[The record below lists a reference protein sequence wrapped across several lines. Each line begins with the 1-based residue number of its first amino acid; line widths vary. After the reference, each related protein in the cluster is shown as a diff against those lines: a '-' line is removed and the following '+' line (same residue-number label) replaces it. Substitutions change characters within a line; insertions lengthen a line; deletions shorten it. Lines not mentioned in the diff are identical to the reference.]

1 MYLINR
7 LRTKLKQLVMKWKWL
22 PSDLKISLFY
32 VVIGLLWIKY
42 SDVVLLKLVKDNE
55 QYYRIQIYKGWFFVI
70 VTGFL
75 LYLLI
80 SKELKRRNKILKE
93 LQNSKNKAEESDKL
107 KTAFL
112 SNLSHY
118 LRTPMNSILGF
129 VDLLQNRNLDQ
140 TKQEKFLSII
150 NEQSNH
156 LLLFINNII
165 EISKLQG
172 KQTTVNIKEFLLNDL
187 LSKLE
192 IRYQTEI
199 EYLNKKN
206 LIQLNL
212 VNSFPDQTIKNDAS
226 KIEYIFTNL
235 LNNAIKFTS
244 KGRIDFGYKATS
256 QGNVFFVKDSGCG
269 IDPEKHK
276 LITETFMHA
285 DPELN
290 QENIG
295 SGLGLAITNGLVKL
309 LDGHLWIEKSDS
321 TGTEIRF
328 SIPLNYDLKN
338 IENGL

>member
-1 MYLINR
+1 M
-7 LRTKLKQLVMKWKWL
+7 KLKWL
-22 PSDLKISLFY
+22 PSDLKISLIY
-32 VVIGLLWIKY
+32 VVVGLIWIKY
-42 SDVVLLKLVKDNE
+42 SDRALHMLVTSNE
-55 QYYRIQIYKGWFFVI
+55 QFYRLEVYKGWFFVL

-80 SKELKRRNKILKE
+80 RKELMRRNKILKE
-93 LQNSKNKAEESDKL
+93 LRDSKIKAEESDKL

-129 VDLLQNRNLDQ
+129 VDLLQNRNIDHV
-140 TKQEKFLSII
+140 KQEKFLSII

-172 KQTTVNIKEFLLNDL
+172 KQTTVNVREFHLNDL
-187 LSKLE
+187 LTKLQ

-199 EYLNKKN
+199 EYLNKKH
-206 LIQLNL
+206 LLQLNL
-212 VNSFPDQTIKNDAS
+212 VNTFPETILKNDPS
-226 KIEYIFTNL
+226 KVEYIFTNL
-235 LNNAIKFTS
+235 LNNAIKFTT
-244 KGRIDFGYKATS
+244 KGSIDFGYKPAEG
-256 QGNVFFVKDSGCG
+256 GNVFFVKDTGCG
-269 IDPEKHK
+269 IDPEKHQ
-276 LITETFMHA
+276 LITQTFMHA

-295 SGLGLAITNGLVKL
+295 TGLGLAITNGLVKL
-309 LDGHLWIEKSDS
+309 LNGHLWVEKSDA
-321 TGTEIRF
+321 TGTEFRF
-328 SIPLNYDLKN
+328 SIPLNYDFKK